1 MGVDLLAARPVF
13 AILYYTILYILYIVY
28 MGVDL
33 LSAPCLHAKVFVKL
47 KIELSFA
54 RERRQLGESKKP
66 FMSPAAALSILGGA
80 KKMNVN

>member
-1 MGVDLLAARPVF
+1 
-13 AILYYTILYILYIVY
+13 

-54 RERRQLGESKKP
+54 RERRQVGESKKQTP

>member
-1 MGVDLLAARPVF
+1 MWLTKGIVTVDQNLLKFKNHPRTVYLAA
-13 AILYYTILYILYIVY
+13 L
-28 MGVDL
+28 
-33 LSAPCLHAKVFVKL
+33 CLHAKVFVKL

-54 RERRQLGESKKP
+54 RERRQVGESKKQTP

>member
-1 MGVDLLAARPVF
+1 MWLTKGITVDQTLLKFKNHPR
-13 AILYYTILYILYIVY
+13 TVY

-33 LSAPCLHAKVFVKL
+33 LPALCLHDAKLFVKL

-54 RERRQLGESKKP
+54 RERRQLGESKKQTP